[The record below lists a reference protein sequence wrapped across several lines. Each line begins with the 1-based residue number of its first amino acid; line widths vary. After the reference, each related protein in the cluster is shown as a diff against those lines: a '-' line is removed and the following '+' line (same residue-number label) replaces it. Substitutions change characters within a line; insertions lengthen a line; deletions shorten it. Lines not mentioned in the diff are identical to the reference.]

1 VQAQLLSDIRIL
13 VDFTWNLRLDS
24 HKNMLNKNNKRVSI
38 AVIFSISM
46 LCVAPMFKTNIVL
59 YLTLMGFGSL
69 LLVVC
74 FMKYI
79 EAKGYSRWLGLLVL
93 IKYIGLIVLVFLP
106 DRCTKVSSQANSKE
120 TDAIP

>member
-1 VQAQLLSDIRIL
+1 
-13 VDFTWNLRLDS
+13 
-24 HKNMLNKNNKRVSI
+24 MLNKNNKRVSI